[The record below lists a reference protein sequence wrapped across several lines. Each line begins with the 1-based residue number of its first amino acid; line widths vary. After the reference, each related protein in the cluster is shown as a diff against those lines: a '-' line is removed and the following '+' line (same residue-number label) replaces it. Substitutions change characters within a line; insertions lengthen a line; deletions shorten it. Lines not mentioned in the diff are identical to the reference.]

1 MVKRFFI
8 IFISLLSFLAAQ
20 AQQDSSPQGGIVQ
33 VDPVLPDESEPGMG
47 AIGILP
53 LDTMLVARPVYIE
66 PDTIQEWKNK
76 KEFKYIKNLDS
87 LLKALQ
93 AKENEKSATREE
105 PPKRSFVN
113 EFLDAPFL
121 KTLFILLALFFVA
134 VILNHLLKNQGIF
147 KRVTVSSPAKEVET
161 EEDELLENDYEKL
174 VHQAYKLADYRMA
187 VRYLFLKTLQ
197 DLRDRNHIEYTREKT
212 NSRYA
217 RELPPEMRNDFSRL
231 TLAYEYVWYGNF
243 SVSKEQFDTIQKQ
256 FSAFFNKI

>member
-8 IFISLLSFLAAQ
+8 IFICLFSFLLVQ
-20 AQQDSSPQGGIVQ
+20 AQKESPAQSDMVQ
-33 VDPVLPDESEPGMG
+33 VDPELPDETEPGMG
-47 AIGILP
+47 AIGIMP
-53 LDTMLVARPVYIE
+53 MDTMLVSRPVFIE

-76 KEFKYIKNLDS
+76 KEFRYIKNLDS

-93 AKENEKSATREE
+93 AKENEKAAMREE
-105 PPKRSFVN
+105 PPKRSFIN

-121 KTLFILLALFFVA
+121 KTLLIMLALFFVA
-134 VILNHLLKNQGIF
+134 VILHHLLKNQGIF
-147 KRVTVSSPAKEVET
+147 KRVTVIAPAKEVES

-174 VHQAYKLADYRMA
+174 VHQAYKLGDYRMA

-197 DLRDRNHIEYTREKT
+197 DLRDSNHIEYTREKT

-243 SVSKEQFDTIQKQ
+243 PVSKDQFDTIQKQ